1 MSPVTA
7 AVTPTARATA
17 PRPRPSARTR
27 RRFRARYPGRA
38 HRGAVAALL
47 AAAVTAVTL
56 SVPGATAPAHA
67 QSCRTQVRGEELPDS
82 AGPHPLIDLLGLRH
96 AWDLSTGDGVTVA
109 VVDSGVDARHP
120 DLAGA
125 VTGGSRFDVTRDAAE
140 FTRTTPAADE
150 DCEGHG
156 TGIAGL
162 VAARRA
168 EGDRMTGV
176 APAARVH
183 PIRSVDGVDRATH
196 NTVAAMIDD
205 AVDAGVEVLNLSLAV
220 VEDHAPIRE
229 AVARAVAA
237 DIVVVAAAG
246 NEGNSGP
253 SGGRVYPAAYP
264 DVLAVGAVDA
274 AGRPL
279 DASNRGPWVDLAA
292 YGGPLPLVAPGGS
305 GYRTDSGTSFAAAQ
319 VSGAAALV
327 RARYPDLTAAETAER
342 LVASAAPVGGTR
354 NDRTGA
360 GIVDPFGALTHLP
373 HLGPDDPE
381 GEGAGI
387 AVQPLPTTPPLLDRT
402 EALALASAG
411 ALLLALLLGLV
422 AAPGVRRAATRG
434 WRTGPLPDT
443 APAGGPAPAP
453 TRPRGAA
460 LERLDGSD
468 VPPPVPPGRNR
479 AAVARS
485 RTPTTHRSR

>member
-1 MSPVTA
+1 PLVAAVLLALAGTA
-7 AVTPTARATA
+7 A
-17 PRPRPSARTR
+17 
-27 RRFRARYPGRA
+27 
-38 HRGAVAALL
+38 ALP
-47 AAAVTAVTL
+47 A
-56 SVPGATAPAHA
+56 PGATAPAHA
-67 QSCRTQVRGEELPDS
+67 QSCRAQATGEELPGS
-82 AGPHPLIDLLGLRH
+82 SGPYPLIDLLGLRH
-96 AWDLSTGDGVTVA
+96 AWDLSTGAGVTVA

-125 VTGGSRFDVTRDAAE
+125 VTDGSQFEVTRDEGE
-140 FTRTTPAADE
+140 FARTTPAAEE

-156 TGIAGL
+156 TAVAGL

-176 APAARVH
+176 APAARIH
-183 PIRSVDGVDRATH
+183 PVRSVDGVDRATH

-205 AVDAGVEVLNLSLAV
+205 AVAADVDVLNLSLAV
-220 VEDHAPIRE
+220 IEDHAPIRE

-246 NEGNSGP
+246 NEGNTGP
-253 SGGRVYPAAYP
+253 GSGRVYPAAYP

-327 RARYPDLTAAETAER
+327 RARFPELSAAGTVER

-360 GIVDPFGALTHLP
+360 GIVDPFGALTHLI
-373 HLGPDDPE
+373 HAGPTGPE
-381 GEGAGI
+381 EAADGV
-387 AVQPLPTTPPLLDRT
+387 AVQPLPSEPPLLSRT
-402 EALALASAG
+402 EMLAVASG
-411 ALLLALLLGLV
+411 GVLLLALALGLV
-422 AAPGVRRAATRG
+422 AAPAVRRAAARR
-434 WRTGPLPDT
+434 WRAGPLP
-443 APAGGPAPAP
+443 
-453 TRPRGAA
+453 
-460 LERLDGSD
+460 E
-468 VPPPVPPGRNR
+468 
-479 AAVARS
+479 
-485 RTPTTHRSR
+485 

>member
-1 MSPVTA
+1 M
-7 AVTPTARATA
+7 
-17 PRPRPSARTR
+17 
-27 RRFRARYPGRA
+27 
-38 HRGAVAALL
+38 
-47 AAAVTAVTL
+47 TL
-56 SVPGATAPAHA
+56 PVPGAAAPAHA
-67 QSCRTQVRGEELPDS
+67 QSCRTQVSGEELPDS
-82 AGPHPLIDLLGLRH
+82 AGPYPLIDLLGLRH

-125 VTGGSRFDVTRDAAE
+125 VTGGSRFEVTRDAEE

-205 AVDAGVEVLNLSLAV
+205 AVGAGVEVLNLSLAV

-360 GIVDPFGALTHLP
+360 GIVDPFGALTHLT
-373 HLGPDDPE
+373 HAGADGPQE
-381 GEGAGI
+381 AEAGI
-387 AVQPLPTTPPLLDRT
+387 AVQPLPARPPLLTRT
-402 EALALASAG
+402 ETLAVASGG
-411 ALLLALLLGLV
+411 ALLLTLLLGLI
-422 AAPGVRRAATRG
+422 AAPAVRR
-434 WRTGPLPDT
+434 
-443 APAGGPAPAP
+443 
-453 TRPRGAA
+453 
-460 LERLDGSD
+460 
-468 VPPPVPPGRNR
+468 
-479 AAVARS
+479 
-485 RTPTTHRSR
+485 